1 VAADVQAA
9 RQNPVRVKSPRHR
22 LAETLGAL
30 SLATDLATG
39 SPPETALGAT
49 IVAVRMGRMLGLPDT
64 GLEDIYYGCLT
75 RFIGCTST
83 ATEAA
88 AIGLGDDRAAT
99 HALAVCD
106 WSDPDQVEAAMDAYL
121 PRGVPAARRREAL
134 ADIRASH
141 EGIPELA
148 AAHCAQA
155 LALAARLPLPAGV
168 ADVLGHMYSRWDG
181 KYLGVR
187 GPDIPLAARIIPLSV
202 AAELHRRA
210 GGSASAVEIARTR
223 SGGQFDPELCALV
236 EQETVALFADFDGSS
251 VWELFLECEPGGT
264 RLIEPE
270 GVDAVAEVFADFADQ
285 KSGWWLGHS
294 TRVSSLASLGAE
306 ALNLPSPERE
316 ELRIAALVH
325 DIGRAAVSNGV
336 WDKPGS
342 LSAMERR
349 LVETHSYQT
358 ETVLS
363 LSAVF
368 QPVAELASSAYERCN
383 GSGFHRHSRITDVRA
398 GLLGVADVY
407 DALTHDRPWRPALER
422 PAAAEELRAM
432 VSAGSLRADCAR
444 AVLEAAGHRRRT
456 SEQVYPAGLTRREV
470 EVLALLA
477 YGSQTKVI
485 AQRLFISP
493 KTADHHIQSV
503 YEKTGARSRAA
514 AALFAVEHG
523 LLQE

>member
-1 VAADVQAA
+1 MDHRWRATKSSQ
-9 RQNPVRVKSPRHR
+9 VKSPKRR

-49 IVAVRMGRMLGLPDT
+49 VVAVRMGEMLGLPHT
-64 GLEDIYYGCLT
+64 GLEDVYYGCLT

-88 AIGLGDDRAAT
+88 AIGLGDDRSAT
-99 HALAVCD
+99 RALAVCD
-106 WSDPDQVEAAMDAYL
+106 WSDPDQVEAATDAYL
-121 PRGVPAARRREAL
+121 PQGVPEARRHEAL
-134 ADIRASH
+134 ANIRANH
-141 EGIPELA
+141 DGIPELA

-155 LALAARLPLPAGV
+155 LALAARLPVPAGV
-168 ADVLGHMYSRWDG
+168 ANVLGHMYSRWDG
-181 KYLGVR
+181 KYPGVR
-187 GPDIPLAARIIPLSV
+187 GSDIPLAARIIPLAV

-210 GGSASAVEIARTR
+210 GGSPSAVEIARAR
-223 SGGQFDPELCALV
+223 AGGQFDPELCALV
-236 EQETVALFADFDGSS
+236 EHDAVTLFTDFDRSS
-251 VWELFLECEPGGT
+251 LWELFLECEPGDA

-270 GVDAVAEVFADFADQ
+270 AVGAVAEVFADFADQ

-294 TRVSSLASLGAE
+294 RRVSSLASLAAE
-306 ALNLPSPERE
+306 ALDLGSSEHE
-316 ELRIAALVH
+316 ELQVAALVH
-325 DIGRAAVSNGV
+325 DIGRVAVSNGV
-336 WDKPGS
+336 WEKPGP
-342 LSAMERR
+342 LSAMERK
-349 LVETHSYQT
+349 LVEGHSYQT

-363 LSAVF
+363 LSPLF
-368 QPVAELASSAYERCN
+368 QPVAGLASSAYERCD
-383 GSGFHRHSRITDVRA
+383 GSGFHRHSRTTNVSA
-398 GLLGVADVY
+398 GLLAVADVY
-407 DALTHDRPWRPALER
+407 DALTHDRPWRQALEGA
-422 PAAAEELRAM
+422 AAAEELRAM
-432 VSAGSLRADCAR
+432 VSEGLLRADCGR
-444 AVLEAAGHRRRT
+444 AVLEAAGHRGRT
-456 SEQVYPAGLTRREV
+456 AETVYPAGLTRREV

-477 YGSQTKVI
+477 HGSQTKVI